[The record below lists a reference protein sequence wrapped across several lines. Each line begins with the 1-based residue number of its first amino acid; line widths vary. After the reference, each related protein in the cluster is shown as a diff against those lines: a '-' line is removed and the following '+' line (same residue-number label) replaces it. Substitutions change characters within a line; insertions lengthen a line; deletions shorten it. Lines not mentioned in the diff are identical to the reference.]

1 MRFVLKRLALF
12 VVALFGLSVVV
23 FAALRILPG
32 DVASVM
38 AGVNSPPERVT
49 QLREQLGLNRPLI
62 AQYFDWMSALARGDF
77 GTSIL
82 TGRSVTSLVGAR
94 ASITFPL
101 IILGLLIALAIGLPL
116 GCAAV
121 LARSA
126 TVRAV
131 FHVLAIVGG
140 AVPALW
146 GGLLLILL
154 FGRGVGLL
162 DVFPSQGFPL
172 DGWGAPGSAISALV
186 LPAVSVGI
194 IVGASLMRYTRA
206 ALGDLASS
214 GYIDMARSCGMT
226 RTQAVLRVGLRLA
239 TPQLVSVIGLTF
251 ASMVTGV
258 MVIENL
264 FALPGIGNGLVTDVG
279 NRDLIAV
286 QSELFLLA
294 AFFFDCR
301 PRGRFAPPRARP
313 ASENRYRHYGGDRM
327 SNVRRA
333 TTGGRRAAFVIVLH
347 SMWRRAEGKFALIV
361 LALWLLIAIVSLF
374 WTPQSLWATDGYHVW
389 AKPSAEHW
397 LGTDGTGADV
407 FSWLLAGSH
416 TNLVI
421 VLLTVVASMA
431 WGLLLIAA
439 MVARNA
445 ALASSSVVVVDALIS
460 VPTVLIALILAVP
473 LGASIAVIVIA
484 CGFGYG
490 LNLAR
495 VARPAAL
502 LASRSSYVESA
513 LANGASGWR
522 VLISHVMPNILPVLA
537 VQLSLSAG
545 TAVLAE
551 SGLTYLGIGVP
562 SGVPSWGHSLATSVK
577 LINVFPLTVVWPGLI
592 VTVVVVAL
600 NIFGDVLRDAIDP
613 VTNPALREIGGER

>member
-101 IILGLLIALAIGLPL
+101 IILGLL

-294 AFFFDCR
+294 AFF
-301 PRGRFAPPRARP
+301 
-313 ASENRYRHYGGDRM
+313 
-327 SNVRRA
+327 
-333 TTGGRRAAFVIVLH
+333 
-347 SMWRRAEGKFALIV
+347 
-361 LALWLLIAIVSLF
+361 
-374 WTPQSLWATDGYHVW
+374 
-389 AKPSAEHW
+389 
-397 LGTDGTGADV
+397 
-407 FSWLLAGSH
+407 
-416 TNLVI
+416 
-421 VLLTVVASMA
+421 LTV
-431 WGLLLIAA
+431 GL
-439 MVARNA
+439 
-445 ALASSSVVVVDALIS
+445 VVD
-460 VPTVLIALILAVP
+460 
-473 LGASIAVIVIA
+473 
-484 CGFGYG
+484 
-490 LNLAR
+490 
-495 VARPAAL
+495 L
-502 LASRSSYVESA
+502 LH
-513 LANGASGWR
+513 R
-522 VLISHVMPNILPVLA
+522 VLDPRLK
-537 VQLSLSAG
+537 
-545 TAVLAE
+545 TATAITE
-551 SGLTYLGIGVP
+551 
-562 SGVPSWGHSLATSVK
+562 
-577 LINVFPLTVVWPGLI
+577 
-592 VTVVVVAL
+592 VTA
-600 NIFGDVLRDAIDP
+600 
-613 VTNPALREIGGER
+613 

>member
-294 AFFFDCR
+294 AFFLTV
-301 PRGRFAPPRARP
+301 GRFAPPRARP

>member
-1 MRFVLKRLALF
+1 M
-12 VVALFGLSVVV
+12 
-23 FAALRILPG
+23 
-32 DVASVM
+32 
-38 AGVNSPPERVT
+38 
-49 QLREQLGLNRPLI
+49 
-62 AQYFDWMSALARGDF
+62 
-77 GTSIL
+77 
-82 TGRSVTSLVGAR
+82 RSVIDVTSTA
-94 ASITFPL
+94 TMKT
-101 IILGLLIALAIGLPL
+101 
-116 GCAAV
+116 V
-121 LARSA
+121 LSTIWAKA
-126 TVRAV
+126 
-131 FHVLAIVGG
+131 GG
-140 AVPALW
+140 K
-146 GGLLLILL
+146 
-154 FGRGVGLL
+154 
-162 DVFPSQGFPL
+162 
-172 DGWGAPGSAISALV
+172 
-186 LPAVSVGI
+186 
-194 IVGASLMRYTRA
+194 Y
-206 ALGDLASS
+206 
-214 GYIDMARSCGMT
+214 
-226 RTQAVLRVGLRLA
+226 
-239 TPQLVSVIGLTF
+239 
-251 ASMVTGV
+251 
-258 MVIENL
+258 
-264 FALPGIGNGLVTDVG
+264 
-279 NRDLIAV
+279 
-286 QSELFLLA
+286 
-294 AFFFDCR
+294 
-301 PRGRFAPPRARP
+301 
-313 ASENRYRHYGGDRM
+313 
-327 SNVRRA
+327 
-333 TTGGRRAAFVIVLH
+333 
-347 SMWRRAEGKFALIV
+347 ALIV
-361 LALWLLIAIVSLF
+361 IGAWLLVSALSLV
-374 WTPQSLWATDGYHVW
+374 WTPYSLLDTNGFNAWAS
-389 AKPSAEHW
+389 PSAAHP

>member
-101 IILGLLIALAIGLPL
+101 IILALLIALVIGLPL

-264 FALPGIGNGLVTDVG
+264 FALPGIGNGLVIDVG

-294 AFFFDCR
+294 AFF
-301 PRGRFAPPRARP
+301 
-313 ASENRYRHYGGDRM
+313 
-327 SNVRRA
+327 
-333 TTGGRRAAFVIVLH
+333 
-347 SMWRRAEGKFALIV
+347 
-361 LALWLLIAIVSLF
+361 
-374 WTPQSLWATDGYHVW
+374 
-389 AKPSAEHW
+389 
-397 LGTDGTGADV
+397 
-407 FSWLLAGSH
+407 
-416 TNLVI
+416 
-421 VLLTVVASMA
+421 LTV
-431 WGLLLIAA
+431 GL
-439 MVARNA
+439 
-445 ALASSSVVVVDALIS
+445 VVDL
-460 VPTVLIALILAVP
+460 
-473 LGASIAVIVIA
+473 
-484 CGFGYG
+484 FH
-490 LNLAR
+490 
-495 VARPAAL
+495 
-502 LASRSSYVESA
+502 
-513 LANGASGWR
+513 R
-522 VLISHVMPNILPVLA
+522 VLDPRLK
-537 VQLSLSAG
+537 
-545 TAVLAE
+545 TATAITE
-551 SGLTYLGIGVP
+551 
-562 SGVPSWGHSLATSVK
+562 
-577 LINVFPLTVVWPGLI
+577 
-592 VTVVVVAL
+592 VTA
-600 NIFGDVLRDAIDP
+600 
-613 VTNPALREIGGER
+613 

>member
-264 FALPGIGNGLVTDVG
+264 FALPGIGNGLVTDV
-279 NRDLIAV
+279 
-286 QSELFLLA
+286 
-294 AFFFDCR
+294 
-301 PRGRFAPPRARP
+301 
-313 ASENRYRHYGGDRM
+313 ENRYRHYGGDRM

>member
-101 IILGLLIALAIGLPL
+101 IILALLIALAIGLPL

-294 AFFFDCR
+294 AFFLTVGLVVDLLHR
-301 PRGRFAPPRARP
+301 VLDPRLKTATA
-313 ASENRYRHYGGDRM
+313 
-327 SNVRRA
+327 NVRRA

>member
-101 IILGLLIALAIGLPL
+101 IILALLIALAIGLPL

-264 FALPGIGNGLVTDVG
+264 FALPGIGNGQPRPDC
-279 NRDLIAV
+279 RAKRAV
-286 QSELFLLA
+286 PAGRVL
-294 AFFFDCR
+294 FDCR

>member
-101 IILGLLIALAIGLPL
+101 IILALLIALAIGLPL

-206 ALGDLASS
+206 VLGDLASS

-251 ASMVTGV
+251 ASMVTG
-258 MVIENL
+258 NL

-294 AFFFDCR
+294 AFF
-301 PRGRFAPPRARP
+301 
-313 ASENRYRHYGGDRM
+313 
-327 SNVRRA
+327 
-333 TTGGRRAAFVIVLH
+333 
-347 SMWRRAEGKFALIV
+347 
-361 LALWLLIAIVSLF
+361 
-374 WTPQSLWATDGYHVW
+374 
-389 AKPSAEHW
+389 
-397 LGTDGTGADV
+397 
-407 FSWLLAGSH
+407 
-416 TNLVI
+416 
-421 VLLTVVASMA
+421 LTV
-431 WGLLLIAA
+431 GL
-439 MVARNA
+439 
-445 ALASSSVVVVDALIS
+445 VVD
-460 VPTVLIALILAVP
+460 
-473 LGASIAVIVIA
+473 
-484 CGFGYG
+484 
-490 LNLAR
+490 
-495 VARPAAL
+495 L
-502 LASRSSYVESA
+502 LH
-513 LANGASGWR
+513 R
-522 VLISHVMPNILPVLA
+522 VLDPRLK
-537 VQLSLSAG
+537 
-545 TAVLAE
+545 TATAITE
-551 SGLTYLGIGVP
+551 
-562 SGVPSWGHSLATSVK
+562 AT
-577 LINVFPLTVVWPGLI
+577 
-592 VTVVVVAL
+592 A
-600 NIFGDVLRDAIDP
+600 
-613 VTNPALREIGGER
+613 

>member
-49 QLREQLGLNRPLI
+49 QLREQLGLDRPLI

-101 IILGLLIALAIGLPL
+101 IILALLIALVIGLPL

-214 GYIDMARSCGMT
+214 GYIDMACSCGMT
-226 RTQAVLRVGLRLA
+226 RTQAVLP

-294 AFFFDCR
+294 AFF
-301 PRGRFAPPRARP
+301 
-313 ASENRYRHYGGDRM
+313 
-327 SNVRRA
+327 
-333 TTGGRRAAFVIVLH
+333 
-347 SMWRRAEGKFALIV
+347 
-361 LALWLLIAIVSLF
+361 
-374 WTPQSLWATDGYHVW
+374 
-389 AKPSAEHW
+389 
-397 LGTDGTGADV
+397 
-407 FSWLLAGSH
+407 
-416 TNLVI
+416 
-421 VLLTVVASMA
+421 LTV
-431 WGLLLIAA
+431 GL
-439 MVARNA
+439 
-445 ALASSSVVVVDALIS
+445 VVD
-460 VPTVLIALILAVP
+460 
-473 LGASIAVIVIA
+473 
-484 CGFGYG
+484 
-490 LNLAR
+490 
-495 VARPAAL
+495 L
-502 LASRSSYVESA
+502 LH
-513 LANGASGWR
+513 R
-522 VLISHVMPNILPVLA
+522 VLDPRLK
-537 VQLSLSAG
+537 
-545 TAVLAE
+545 TATAITE
-551 SGLTYLGIGVP
+551 
-562 SGVPSWGHSLATSVK
+562 
-577 LINVFPLTVVWPGLI
+577 
-592 VTVVVVAL
+592 VTA
-600 NIFGDVLRDAIDP
+600 
-613 VTNPALREIGGER
+613 

>member
-49 QLREQLGLNRPLI
+49 QLREQLGLDRPLI

-101 IILGLLIALAIGLPL
+101 IILALLIALVIGLPL

-172 DGWGAPGSAISALV
+172 DGWGTPGSAISALV

-294 AFFFDCR
+294 AFFLTVGLVVDLFHRVLD
-301 PRGRFAPPRARP
+301 PRLKTATAIT
-313 ASENRYRHYGGDRM
+313 GGDRM
-327 SNVRRA
+327 SNVRQCDDWWSTGCLRHRPALYVASCRGQIRTYRA
-333 TTGGRRAAFVIVLH
+333 R
-347 SMWRRAEGKFALIV
+347 S
-361 LALWLLIAIVSLF
+361 
-374 WTPQSLWATDGYHVW
+374 
-389 AKPSAEHW
+389 
-397 LGTDGTGADV
+397 
-407 FSWLLAGSH
+407 
-416 TNLVI
+416 
-421 VLLTVVASMA
+421 VVAHCH
-431 WGLLLIAA
+431 
-439 MVARNA
+439 RF
-445 ALASSSVVVVDALIS
+445 
-460 VPTVLIALILAVP
+460 PVLDPA
-473 LGASIAVIVIA
+473 IAV
-484 CGFGYG
+484 
-490 LNLAR
+490 
-495 VARPAAL
+495 
-502 LASRSSYVESA
+502 
-513 LANGASGWR
+513 
-522 VLISHVMPNILPVLA
+522 
-537 VQLSLSAG
+537 
-545 TAVLAE
+545 
-551 SGLTYLGIGVP
+551 
-562 SGVPSWGHSLATSVK
+562 GH
-577 LINVFPLTVVWPGLI
+577 
-592 VTVVVVAL
+592 
-600 NIFGDVLRDAIDP
+600 
-613 VTNPALREIGGER
+613 

>member
-172 DGWGAPGSAISALV
+172 DGCGAPGSAISALV

-264 FALPGIGNGLVTDVG
+264 FALPGIGNGLVIDVG

-294 AFFFDCR
+294 AFF
-301 PRGRFAPPRARP
+301 
-313 ASENRYRHYGGDRM
+313 
-327 SNVRRA
+327 
-333 TTGGRRAAFVIVLH
+333 
-347 SMWRRAEGKFALIV
+347 
-361 LALWLLIAIVSLF
+361 
-374 WTPQSLWATDGYHVW
+374 
-389 AKPSAEHW
+389 
-397 LGTDGTGADV
+397 
-407 FSWLLAGSH
+407 
-416 TNLVI
+416 
-421 VLLTVVASMA
+421 LTV
-431 WGLLLIAA
+431 GL
-439 MVARNA
+439 
-445 ALASSSVVVVDALIS
+445 VVDL
-460 VPTVLIALILAVP
+460 
-473 LGASIAVIVIA
+473 
-484 CGFGYG
+484 FH
-490 LNLAR
+490 
-495 VARPAAL
+495 
-502 LASRSSYVESA
+502 
-513 LANGASGWR
+513 R
-522 VLISHVMPNILPVLA
+522 VLDPRLK
-537 VQLSLSAG
+537 
-545 TAVLAE
+545 TATAITE
-551 SGLTYLGIGVP
+551 
-562 SGVPSWGHSLATSVK
+562 
-577 LINVFPLTVVWPGLI
+577 
-592 VTVVVVAL
+592 VTA
-600 NIFGDVLRDAIDP
+600 
-613 VTNPALREIGGER
+613 

>member
-1 MRFVLKRLALF
+1 MRFVLKRLTLF

-101 IILGLLIALAIGLPL
+101 IILALLIALVIGLPL

-264 FALPGIGNGLVTDVG
+264 FALPGLVTDVG

-294 AFFFDCR
+294 AFF
-301 PRGRFAPPRARP
+301 
-313 ASENRYRHYGGDRM
+313 
-327 SNVRRA
+327 
-333 TTGGRRAAFVIVLH
+333 
-347 SMWRRAEGKFALIV
+347 
-361 LALWLLIAIVSLF
+361 
-374 WTPQSLWATDGYHVW
+374 
-389 AKPSAEHW
+389 
-397 LGTDGTGADV
+397 
-407 FSWLLAGSH
+407 
-416 TNLVI
+416 
-421 VLLTVVASMA
+421 LTV
-431 WGLLLIAA
+431 GL
-439 MVARNA
+439 
-445 ALASSSVVVVDALIS
+445 VVD
-460 VPTVLIALILAVP
+460 
-473 LGASIAVIVIA
+473 
-484 CGFGYG
+484 
-490 LNLAR
+490 
-495 VARPAAL
+495 L
-502 LASRSSYVESA
+502 LH
-513 LANGASGWR
+513 R
-522 VLISHVMPNILPVLA
+522 VLDPRLK
-537 VQLSLSAG
+537 
-545 TAVLAE
+545 TATAITE
-551 SGLTYLGIGVP
+551 
-562 SGVPSWGHSLATSVK
+562 
-577 LINVFPLTVVWPGLI
+577 
-592 VTVVVVAL
+592 VTA
-600 NIFGDVLRDAIDP
+600 
-613 VTNPALREIGGER
+613 

>member
-214 GYIDMARSCGMT
+214 GYIDMACSCGMT

-258 MVIENL
+258 MVIETL

-294 AFFFDCR
+294 AFF
-301 PRGRFAPPRARP
+301 
-313 ASENRYRHYGGDRM
+313 
-327 SNVRRA
+327 
-333 TTGGRRAAFVIVLH
+333 
-347 SMWRRAEGKFALIV
+347 
-361 LALWLLIAIVSLF
+361 
-374 WTPQSLWATDGYHVW
+374 
-389 AKPSAEHW
+389 
-397 LGTDGTGADV
+397 
-407 FSWLLAGSH
+407 
-416 TNLVI
+416 
-421 VLLTVVASMA
+421 LTV
-431 WGLLLIAA
+431 GL
-439 MVARNA
+439 
-445 ALASSSVVVVDALIS
+445 VVD
-460 VPTVLIALILAVP
+460 
-473 LGASIAVIVIA
+473 
-484 CGFGYG
+484 
-490 LNLAR
+490 
-495 VARPAAL
+495 L
-502 LASRSSYVESA
+502 LH
-513 LANGASGWR
+513 R
-522 VLISHVMPNILPVLA
+522 VLDPRLK
-537 VQLSLSAG
+537 
-545 TAVLAE
+545 TATAITE
-551 SGLTYLGIGVP
+551 
-562 SGVPSWGHSLATSVK
+562 
-577 LINVFPLTVVWPGLI
+577 
-592 VTVVVVAL
+592 VTA
-600 NIFGDVLRDAIDP
+600 
-613 VTNPALREIGGER
+613 

>member
-49 QLREQLGLNRPLI
+49 QLREQLGLDRPLI

-101 IILGLLIALAIGLPL
+101 IILALLIALVIGLPL

-251 ASMVTGV
+251 ASMVTC
-258 MVIENL
+258 
-264 FALPGIGNGLVTDVG
+264 VTGHRQRSCDRRG
-279 NRDLIAV
+279 QPRPDCRAKRAV
-286 QSELFLLA
+286 PAGRVL
-294 AFFFDCR
+294 FDCR
-301 PRGRFAPPRARP
+301 PRGRFVPPRARP

-389 AKPSAEHW
+389 AKPPAEHW

-502 LASRSSYVESA
+502 LAARSSYVESA

>member
-49 QLREQLGLNRPLI
+49 QLREQLGLDRPLI

-101 IILGLLIALAIGLPL
+101 IILALLIALVIGLPL

-226 RTQAVLRVGLRLA
+226 NGQAMRYV
-239 TPQLVSVIGLTF
+239 VSVIGLTF

-264 FALPGIGNGLVTDVG
+264 FA
-279 NRDLIAV
+279 
-286 QSELFLLA
+286 
-294 AFFFDCR
+294 
-301 PRGRFAPPRARP
+301 
-313 ASENRYRHYGGDRM
+313 
-327 SNVRRA
+327 
-333 TTGGRRAAFVIVLH
+333 
-347 SMWRRAEGKFALIV
+347 
-361 LALWLLIAIVSLF
+361 
-374 WTPQSLWATDGYHVW
+374 
-389 AKPSAEHW
+389 
-397 LGTDGTGADV
+397 
-407 FSWLLAGSH
+407 
-416 TNLVI
+416 
-421 VLLTVVASMA
+421 
-431 WGLLLIAA
+431 
-439 MVARNA
+439 
-445 ALASSSVVVVDALIS
+445 
-460 VPTVLIALILAVP
+460 
-473 LGASIAVIVIA
+473 
-484 CGFGYG
+484 
-490 LNLAR
+490 
-495 VARPAAL
+495 
-502 LASRSSYVESA
+502 
-513 LANGASGWR
+513 
-522 VLISHVMPNILPVLA
+522 
-537 VQLSLSAG
+537 
-545 TAVLAE
+545 
-551 SGLTYLGIGVP
+551 
-562 SGVPSWGHSLATSVK
+562 
-577 LINVFPLTVVWPGLI
+577 
-592 VTVVVVAL
+592 
-600 NIFGDVLRDAIDP
+600 
-613 VTNPALREIGGER
+613 